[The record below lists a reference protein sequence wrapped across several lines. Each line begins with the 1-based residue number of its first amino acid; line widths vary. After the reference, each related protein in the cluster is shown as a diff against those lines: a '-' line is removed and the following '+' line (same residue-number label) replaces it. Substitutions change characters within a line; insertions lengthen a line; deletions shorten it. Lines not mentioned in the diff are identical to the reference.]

1 MTPVEYIYYLGYRID
16 RLLRSSKRRPL
27 SARTLSVGNLTLGGT
42 GKTPLVIALAEEAV
56 RRGLKTCI
64 LSRGYRSKG
73 PESVIVSKG
82 EGPMINWE
90 EAGDEPYMMAKRLS
104 NVWIVKDRNRYR
116 GSLIAGE
123 VDLFILDDG
132 FQHWPVERDLDI
144 VTMDA
149 TLPFGNGRLLPL
161 GPLREPIKEVG
172 RAEIVLFTNSTGKN
186 PAFEEQIRA
195 HSPDIRFFYSQFTVR
210 GLVGIDGILTDMKD
224 HRGANVY
231 AVAGVGS
238 PARFLKSLKD
248 EGLNITG
255 QTLFRDHH
263 RYTPSDLSRIF
274 RRAEMSGSDIIITTE
289 KDLPKIAGI
298 LSDEPAIPVYALRV
312 DMVIDEPVFFDIA
325 LGKEERKQ

>member
-27 SARTLSVGNLTLGGT
+27 SARTLSVGNLTIGGT

-73 PESVIVSKG
+73 PESAIVSKG
-82 EGPMINWE
+82 EGPMMNWE
-90 EAGDEPYMMAKRLS
+90 EAGDEPYMMAKRL
-104 NVWIVKDRNRYR
+104 NHVWIIKDRNRYR

-161 GPLREPIKEVG
+161 GPLREPLREVR
-172 RAEIVLFTNSTGKN
+172 RARIVLFTNSTGKN

-195 HSPDIRFFYSQFTVR
+195 HSPDISFFYSRYAAR
-210 GLVGIDGILTDMKD
+210 GLVGIDGELTEMEG
-224 HRGANVY
+224 HRGAKVY

-238 PARFLKSLKD
+238 PVRFLKSLKD
-248 EGLNITG
+248 EGFNITG
-255 QTLFRDHH
+255 ETLFRDHH
-263 RYTPSDLSRIF
+263 RYSRSDLSRIF
-274 RRAEMSGSDIIITTE
+274 RRAERSGSDIIITTE
-289 KDLPKIAGI
+289 KDLPKIASI
-298 LSDEPAIPVYALRV
+298 LTDEPSIPVYAMRV
-312 DMVIDEPVFFDIA
+312 DMVIEDPVFFDIA
-325 LGKEERKQ
+325 LGKEDREV